1 MQSFKT
7 YFHIFLLL
15 ASFSISYAQNN
26 NSYKPEEIT
35 ENQLNKLDE
44 DLNLD
49 DFQKFEL
56 HEFILE
62 KTIKLKNAMDEGID
76 DGELRFLMENH
87 NREIDFKLKEVLS
100 TEQYN
105 KYLQLKRDRAI
116 NQNHKKR
123 KKRNHLNSYSKIAY
137 SI

>member
-35 ENQLNKLDE
+35 ENKLNKLDE